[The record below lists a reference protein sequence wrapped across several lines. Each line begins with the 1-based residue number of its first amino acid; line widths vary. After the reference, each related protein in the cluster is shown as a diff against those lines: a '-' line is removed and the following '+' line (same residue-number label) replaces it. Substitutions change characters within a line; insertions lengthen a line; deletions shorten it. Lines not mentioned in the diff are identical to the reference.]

1 MRPRPLFFFLLGVLG
16 LAGIALPLAAQP
28 AGPVMLSGTVVD
40 AETGQPL
47 EGASV
52 FLANTLIGTATDP
65 NGTYTV
71 EGVPLGTHELV
82 VSFVGYEPQ
91 TERLRL
97 TQAEALTVDFRLT
110 PRIVE
115 TGGVE
120 VMAASP
126 KRWQRQYKNF
136 EKFFLGISRNASKTE
151 ILNPDV
157 LDFEVDEVTGEFIA
171 RAEAPLQIENRALG
185 YLLHFMLEDFLLNE
199 KRRLIRYRGRVG
211 FTEMQPEDD
220 REAKRWERRR
230 LEAYNGSLRHFL
242 ASLVRDELA
251 DEGFMVLSEEDS
263 REAVYSGVPGARPS
277 TRVNNIHPE
286 DILTAA
292 ELDFERK
299 LDFTGYLKIL
309 YFKEIPSSAYLKYRE
324 YANRGLR
331 ANEDEQVS
339 WISLN
344 RPGVLFTTDGHVE
357 DTYALTKFGYWY
369 FERVAELLPYEYRP
383 PGFESVREAPP
394 PTDPA
399 LVLRP
404 AFRRGVEAAEAEAY
418 DEAMAHLAPVVA
430 ADPGFYLEG
439 EGAAA
444 YWLGLAYAAQ
454 QQMPAARNTWLDG
467 LQALRQ
473 KGIFDVPLADAYVH
487 GVFQDEIKEAYEPA
501 AQAYLDLLEQ
511 ADTTLSEEDHEIV
524 LRHVAQALPILTDEE
539 RIRVKGEKDA
549 GPLLQ
554 RLKLQPGAGSFLTT
568 LWRTQDPLPA
578 SALNERVAEHLAR
591 VAYSLEHY
599 AFDGDRTGFDDRG
612 KAYVQYGPPYAKV
625 TIPVNLGKATQALR
639 ANAYPMPG
647 AMVPKVNEFWTYR
660 HVDEIIH
667 YLFVKE
673 GGRFQAGSPEDLVPR
688 ELRDAH
694 KRVGVGHADPRTPAN
709 LDGAQAPA
717 NQTLAEALFEVWKDV
732 YNQLMI
738 YQPSFEEQVQ
748 ELEFHEADLR
758 ATRTGGAGMAASAL
772 SFVNAVDLKFMALA
786 RQAAL
791 KRETEAPRSYSLI
804 GPSLETF
811 SVTARIAR
819 FLDDDG
825 TTRTEL
831 FWSHEPGS
839 LALSKKLRNRA
850 LPDPDAPP
858 DRYLVEMVV
867 NLHSA
872 DYRQRMPSALHYLAA
887 DLSAGVA
894 APVQTLE
901 VLGSTAP
908 YHLSIQWDQFLV
920 KIDEASGEV
929 NKGLYLQTGVER
941 LDGLSPLRSD
951 PSVLE
956 MSDLKPINLDENAA
970 TLVRQ
975 ADEAGEAQTP
985 YPFATLTPETPLGL
999 YFEVYHLTFGDDDR
1013 AHYIVEYEIVGDP
1026 TGRRVQLT
1034 SAQTPYSGGSRKAE
1048 EFIALDLSEIGSA
1061 RAIEI
1066 VVRVTDETT
1075 GQTVER
1081 AIPFTLAR

>member
-1 MRPRPLFFFLLGVLG
+1 MRPRPLFFLLLGVLY
-16 LAGIALPLAAQP
+16 LAAAPRLTAQP
-28 AGPVMLSGTVVD
+28 AETVTISGTVVD

-52 FLANTLIGTATDP
+52 FLANTLIGTATDR
-65 NGTYTV
+65 NGAYTV
-71 EGVPLGTHELV
+71 DGVPLGTHELV
-82 VSFVGYEPQ
+82 ASFVGYEPQ

-97 TQAEALTVDFRLT
+97 TQAEALTVDFRLALRVVDT
-110 PRIVE
+110 D
-115 TGGVE
+115 GVE
-120 VMAASP
+120 VTAASP

-157 LDFEVDEVTGEFIA
+157 LDFEVDEAKGEFVA
-171 RAEAPLQIENRALG
+171 RARAPLQIENRALG
-185 YLLHFMLEDFLLNE
+185 YLLHFVLEDFQLNE
-199 KRRLIRYRGRVG
+199 RRRLLRYRGRVG

-220 REAKRWERRR
+220 REARRWARRR
-230 LEAYNGSLRHFL
+230 LDAYNGSLRHFL
-242 ASLVRDELA
+242 ASLVRDELG

-263 REAVYSGVPGARPS
+263 RATAYSGVPGARPS
-277 TRVNNIHPE
+277 TRVNNIHPD
-286 DILTAA
+286 DILTAG
-292 ELDFERK
+292 ELDFERR

-309 YFKEIPSSAYLKYRE
+309 YFKEVPSSAYLKYRE

-383 PGFESVREAPP
+383 PGFEDVRVGPAPVA
-394 PTDPA
+394 PA
-399 LVLRP
+399 LALRP
-404 AFRRGVEAAEAEAY
+404 AFRKGVEAAEAEAF

-430 ADPGFYLEG
+430 ADPGFYQG
-439 EGAAA
+439 DEGAAA
-444 YWLGLAYAAQ
+444 YWLGLAYAAKKQ
-454 QQMPAARNTWLDG
+454 TPAARNTWLDG
-467 LQALRQ
+467 LQALRAQ
-473 KGIFDVPLADAYVH
+473 GTFDVRLADAYVNS
-487 GVFQDEIKEAYEPA
+487 VFRDEVKEAYEPA

-511 ADTTLSEEDHEIV
+511 ADTTLSEQDHEIV
-524 LRHVAQALPILTDEE
+524 LRHVAQVLPTLTDEE
-539 RIRVKGEKDA
+539 RTRVKGKKDA

-554 RLKLQPGAGSFLTT
+554 RLDLQPRAGAFLAT

-591 VAYSLEHY
+591 VAHSLENY
-599 AFDGDRTGFDDRG
+599 PFGGDRTGFDDRG

-625 TIPVNLGKATQALR
+625 SVPVNLSKATQALR

-647 AMVPKVNEFWTYR
+647 AMVPRLNEFWTYR

-772 SFVNAVDLKFMALA
+772 SFVNSVDLKFTAMA
-786 RQAAL
+786 RQAEIQ
-791 KRETEAPRSYSLI
+791 RETEAPRSYSLI
-804 GPSLETF
+804 GPNLETF
-811 SVTARIAR
+811 AVTARIAR

-825 TTRTEL
+825 STRTEL

-839 LALSKKLRNRA
+839 LALSKKQRKRA
-850 LPDPDAPP
+850 LDDPDAPP

-867 NLHSA
+867 NLHSD
-872 DYRQRMPSALHYLAA
+872 DYRRRLPTGLNYLAT
-887 DLSAGVA
+887 DLPEGAA

-908 YHLSIQWDQFLV
+908 YHLSVQWDQFLAR
-920 KIDEASGEV
+920 IDEASGDV
-929 NKGLYLQTGVER
+929 SQGTYLRTGVER
-941 LDGLSPLRSD
+941 LDGLRPLRSD
-951 PSVLE
+951 PLALE
-956 MSDLKPINLDENAA
+956 MSDLKPINLDEDAA
-970 TLVRQ
+970 TLIQQ
-975 ADEAGEAQTP
+975 ADEAGEAMTP
-985 YPFATLTPETPLGL
+985 YPFASLTPATPLGL

-1013 AHYIVEYEIVGDP
+1013 VHYTVEYEVVGAP
-1026 TGRRVQLT
+1026 AGRRVTLT
-1034 SAQTPYSGGSRKAE
+1034 SAQSPYDGPSRKAE
-1048 EFIALDLSEIGSA
+1048 EFLALDLSEIGSV

-1066 VVRVTDETT
+1066 VVRVTDDTT

-1081 AIPFTLAR
+1081 TIPFTLAR